1 MKKWLLLTLTIVL
14 SIVLITS
21 VFAMTGGFKQINH
34 SQKPVLWQEREM
46 INYIPAERD
55 LDLWRSVRL
64 PAAPMVEEI
73 LQKSGKIT
81 NDTSPLEIEQAI
93 QAWYQKARKTVYTG
107 PDPVAYKRLIARER
121 ALLNSD
127 AESLAIQEDP
137 FPTPKKSLL
146 GVTVE
151 FSPPGGS
158 EEITR
163 TFPIDPSDPSLGC
176 EVITQTFPA
185 LSFGDDPPPGPR
197 DNTAFYK
204 DGGFTVE
211 DYRSAFFGI
220 GPDAGYGIVRED
232 LGGIDLSGYSLNNY
246 LLEMSRGTY
255 TTTGDILEAPVVVPH
270 AHEYYGMGEYDEDE
284 DTGDCLVD
292 EYSDERY
299 GEYIHDVIDA
309 VIVEYGDTVDWSQ
322 FDADNDHVIDLLV
335 TIHAGYA
342 FQNGGGYDRL
352 STSSSTLFPI
362 ARQIGGL
369 STPEDTSDDY
379 FVEGFNVD
387 PEQLDVGGIQEEY
400 EHQFGLPDLYAV
412 DGSTSNAW
420 WGAHSAGVWGGE
432 LGGTRPVG
440 HNLWQD
446 WMLGWRDPLVIDY
459 NDPLLLTGNL
469 EVDIGRARYT
479 PEGTEDGVV
488 VRLPEEIV
496 NIQNEAGE
504 GIGWYSTSG
513 DLMDKRVTKQFDL
526 SSATE
531 PITFTFDAYWDIEKD
546 WDYGYLEVSTDDG
559 SSWTTLP
566 DMDGVLTD
574 FDPNTSNLGWG
585 VTGSG
590 SGNLRFDLSAYADSA
605 IGLRFRY
612 LTDTAVSNPGWWVDN
627 ISLSD
632 INGVIYENDLENDFS
647 DWVNEGWIVVPM
659 EQVNQRYYTIEWRD
673 NNGFDKSLDDPY
685 YTVYD
690 TSIEPPPEMEVDRLP
705 ATTPGMVIAY
715 RDMGQGFDLY
725 ISDDLTTGISSGPKY
740 GLITIDSHFE
750 AVRFDTKFD
759 TYQDGWIGYRI
770 NGRTKS
776 GHAAFG
782 TMPTNSWT
790 ARLGYDYDL
799 DEYLEEP
806 METKTWPTMPAVQAF
821 HDSFGYYPGLYYPGI
836 GGSNYYHAWDASA
849 AIPAKEPYSTRIT
862 DLEGNIIYD
871 LQGTPGGP
879 AGLGTGNPGDEHVQ
893 YGLHAEVVAGTDEKA
908 TIRLWNSLFEVNSS
922 AKAYN
927 LLTVG
932 ITGTLTFSIDENIGG
947 YLYDPY
953 FVIELPAN
961 LEYVGGSSSEL
972 LALDNSYASVDQIM
986 TQINSMG
993 FDTLLSQAKVQ
1004 SEDVKYLVWSSEDIG
1019 TKLGTSY
1026 SFDVKRIEEGESVL
1040 HAWYFKNGTEQFQEE
1055 DLPVEFMS
1063 FKNYIPFVAK

>member
-1 MKKWLLLTLTIVL
+1 MKKWIWVTTSIAI
-14 SIVLITS
+14 SIVLLIAA
-21 VFAMTGGFKQINH
+21 VAMLGGVKQLNN
-34 SQKPVLWQEREM
+34 SQNPILWQEAEVVE
-46 INYIPAERD
+46 YIPTERN
-55 LDLWRSVRL
+55 LNMWRSVRL
-64 PAAPMVEEI
+64 PSAPLVEEI
-73 LQKSGKIT
+73 LRKSGKIT
-81 NDTSPLEIEQAI
+81 DESLPLEVEQAI
-93 QAWYQKARKTVYTG
+93 QVWYQMASKTAYFG
-107 PDPVAYKRLIARER
+107 PDPVAYRQLMDREK
-121 ALLNSD
+121 ALLD
-127 AESLAIQEDP
+127 PYADIAAIQEEEY
-137 FPTPKKSLL
+137 PTPEKSLL
-146 GVTVE
+146 GVAVE
-151 FSPPGGS
+151 FYPPNGS
-158 EEITR
+158 EEISR
-163 TFPIDPSDPSLGC
+163 TYPVDPSDPSLGC

-185 LSFGDDPPPGPR
+185 LSLGGDPPPGPR
-197 DNTAFYK
+197 DNFAFYK
-204 DGGFTVE
+204 ESGFTVD
-211 DYRSAFFGI
+211 DYRSAFFEI

-232 LGGIDLSGYSLNNY
+232 LGGIDLSGISLNNY

-255 TTTGDILEAPVVVPH
+255 TTTGDILDAPVTVPH
-270 AHEYYGMGEYDEDE
+270 AHEYYGMGVYYEDE
-284 DTGDCLVD
+284 GGNCVVD
-292 EYSDERY
+292 AFSDERY
-299 GEYIHDVIDA
+299 DEYIQDVIDA
-309 VIVEYGDTVDWSQ
+309 VIVEYADTIDWSM

-342 FQNGGGYDRL
+342 YQNGGGDDRL
-352 STSSSTLFPI
+352 STTSSNLFPNM
-362 ARQIGGL
+362 RQIGGL
-369 STPEDTSDDY
+369 STPGDTSDDY

-400 EHQFGLPDLYAV
+400 EHQFGLPDLYTV
-412 DGSTSNAW
+412 DGATSNAW
-420 WGAHSAGVWGGE
+420 WGAHSAGAWGGE

-526 SSATE
+526 SSATA

-546 WDYGYLEVSTDDG
+546 WDYGYIEVSIDDG
-559 SSWTTLP
+559 ATWDSLP
-566 DMDGVLTD
+566 DLDAVLTD
-574 FDPNTSNLGWG
+574 SNPNGSNLGWG
-585 VTGSG
+585 LTGSG
-590 SGNLRFDLSAYADSA
+590 SGSLRFDLSAYAGET

-627 ISLSD
+627 INLTDSS
-632 INGVIYENDLENDFS
+632 GMIYENDLEEDFS
-647 DWVNEGWIVVPM
+647 DWLNEGWIVVPV

-685 YTVYD
+685 YVAYSTPV
-690 TSIEPPPEMEVDRLP
+690 EPPPELDVDRLP
-705 ATTPGMVIAY
+705 ASTPGMIIAY
-715 RDMGQGFDLY
+715 RDMGQGFDYY
-725 ISDDLTTGISSGPKY
+725 ISDDLETGISYGPKY

-759 TYQDGWIGYRI
+759 GFQDGWVGYTMY
-770 NGRTKS
+770 GRTKS

-799 DEYLEEP
+799 GEYLEDPIEN
-806 METKTWPTMPAVQAF
+806 KTWASMPPVQAF
-821 HDSFGYYPGLYYPGI
+821 HDSFGYYPGLYYPGT
-836 GGSNYYHAWDASA
+836 GGLVYEHDWDSSA
-849 AIPAKEPYSTRIT
+849 AIPAKEPYSTRVT
-862 DLEGNIIYD
+862 DLEGNILYELHGAPI
-871 LQGTPGGP
+871 GP
-879 AGLGTGNPGDEHVQ
+879 AGLGTGNPGDENLQ
-893 YGLHAEVVAGTDEKA
+893 YGLHVEVVDGTDESA

-972 LALDNSYASVDQIM
+972 LTLDNSYASIDQIM

-1019 TKLGTSY
+1019 TKLGASY